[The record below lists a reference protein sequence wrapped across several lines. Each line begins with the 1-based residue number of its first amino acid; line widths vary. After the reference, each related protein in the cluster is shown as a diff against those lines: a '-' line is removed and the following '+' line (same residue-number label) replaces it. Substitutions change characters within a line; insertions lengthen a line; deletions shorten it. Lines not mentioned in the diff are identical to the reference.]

1 MITIALGEA
10 DGTTIMQEINEI
22 EDLKHLAR
30 AQLQLTVTASWVR
43 WVATPF
49 RVTLETGF
57 KKREVIQ
64 VSEEDTSVAVD
75 NAILGQAF
83 GEI

>member
-1 MITIALGEA
+1 VITIALGEA

-30 AQLQLTVTASWVR
+30 AQLQLTVTASWVSS
-43 WVATPF
+43 
-49 RVTLETGF
+49 ETGF